1 VAGRVIISRT
11 AAIITIVAAV
21 ATLAVALVTAVGAV
35 PGGAPLSRSESVASS
50 ALVSSALAPSVCPGT
65 AASPFGANVCVF
77 SDKMS
82 QARIQSDLNAI
93 AARQVPAGSQF
104 TSRRYALL
112 FEPGTYG
119 SAADPL
125 VFQVGYYTGV
135 AGLGSLPRDTVINGA
150 ADVFNDLCSGGSCN
164 ADDNFWRSLSNLT
177 LNVHLPKTPPAYA
190 PKPADPD
197 GAGCD
202 NSAEFW
208 AVSQAAP
215 LRRVVIN
222 GNVAF
227 QDYCAPNDFASG
239 GFIADSQITGKL
251 GFYGNQQYLVRN
263 SSIGGTTGCPNG
275 LWNMVYAGVKGAPR
289 PVFTGQCQQN
299 TVLSTSPVTGEEP
312 FLYTGAGGGYRVFVP
327 AVRTRSSG
335 TSWAGGSEAGESLPL
350 SSFFVAAPATPV
362 AAINSELAA
371 GKNLVLTPGVYD
383 LPQPISVGRPNTVIL
398 GQGFATLVPQRGNA
412 ALTVASD
419 VGVKVSGLIIDA
431 GHATSPVLF
440 SLGHSGPA
448 TAGNPDLI
456 SDVFFRI
463 GGAETTSTSATV
475 SLLDGAP
482 HSIIDDVWAWR
493 ADHGNDVGWTANVAA
508 TGVEVTGNDVTAY
521 GLAVEHYQ
529 KSEVTWTG
537 QGGTDVFFQNELP
550 YDPPSQAAW
559 RQSATRDGYP
569 AFQVGAGV
577 KTFTGDGMG
586 SYVVFIDTKAT
597 LHDAAAF
604 EAPKASGIQFHDVF
618 GVWIAGSGG
627 LDSVINGVGGPVSST
642 SPGKVVPVDV
652 ASYRPLGHFHRASNQ
667 GAAGSS

>member
-1 VAGRVIISRT
+1 MPRRVIIGRI
-11 AAIITIVAAV
+11 AAICTIVAAV
-21 ATLAVALVTAVGAV
+21 AALAAGVVAAVSAV
-35 PGGAPLSRSESVASS
+35 PGAAPLSRSLSISSS
-50 ALVSSALAPSVCPGT
+50 ALVSSAPAPGVCPGT
-65 AASPFGANVCVF
+65 ASSPFGADACVF

-93 AARQVPAGSQF
+93 AAQQVPIGSQF
-104 TSRRYALL
+104 ANRRYALL
-112 FEPGTYG
+112 FKPGTYG

-125 VFQVGYYTGV
+125 VFQVGYYTQV
-135 AGLGSLPRDTVINGA
+135 AGLGSTPQDTVINGA
-150 ADVFNDLCSGGSCN
+150 ADVFNNLCSGGSCN

-177 LNVHLPKTPPAYA
+177 LNVHPPKTPPAYA
-190 PKPADPD
+190 PKPSDPD

-202 NSAEFW
+202 NGAEFW

-215 LRRVVIN
+215 LRRVIIN
-222 GNVAF
+222 GSVAF
-227 QDYCAPNDFASG
+227 QDYCAPDDFASG
-239 GFIADSQITGKL
+239 GFIADSQVTGKL

-263 SSIGGTTGCPNG
+263 STIGGATGCPNG
-275 LWNMVYAGVKGAPR
+275 LWNMVYAGVKGAPA

-299 TVLSTSPVTGEEP
+299 TVLAASPVSEEEP
-312 FLYTGAGGGYRVFVP
+312 FLYTGTGGSYRVFVP
-327 AVRTRSSG
+327 AVKTGSSG

-350 SSFFVAAPATPV
+350 SSFFVASPATPV
-362 AAINSELAA
+362 AAINSALAA

-383 LPQPISVGRPNTVIL
+383 LPQPITVGRPSTVVL

-412 ALTVASD
+412 ALAVASD
-419 VGVKVSGLIIDA
+419 VGVKVSGVIIDA
-431 GHATSPVLF
+431 GHETSPALF

-482 HSIIDDVWAWR
+482 NSIIDDVWAWR
-493 ADHGNDVGWTANVAA
+493 ADHGNHVGWTANVAA

-529 KSEVTWTG
+529 KSEVSWTG

-559 RQSATRDGYP
+559 RQSATEDGYP
-569 AFQVGAGV
+569 ALQVGAGV
-577 KTFTGDGMG
+577 KTFAGYGMG

-627 LDSVINGVGGPVSST
+627 LDSVVNGVGGPVTSA
-642 SPGKVVPVDV
+642 SPGKVTPVDV
-652 ASYRPLGHFHRASNQ
+652 ASYRPLGLAPRA
-667 GAAGSS
+667 